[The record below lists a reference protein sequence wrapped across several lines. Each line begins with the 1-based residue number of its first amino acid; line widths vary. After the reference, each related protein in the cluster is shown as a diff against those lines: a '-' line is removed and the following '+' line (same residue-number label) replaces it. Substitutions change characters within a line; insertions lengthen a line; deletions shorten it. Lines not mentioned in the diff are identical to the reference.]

1 MVSVTLSDHVKSKIR
16 QNALNTVPYTPLKD
30 TMPEVE
36 YDGIVVDSELINE
49 LLTPKALEEFVLNN
63 KDVIDNL
70 QYHFNTNSLYEC
82 PNYKSHR
89 ISSTGDLESQDVCDI
104 LITTNVPDELIN
116 FDAQYDA
123 TTHWRADNY
132 DHNVIR
138 YQPLNAYNEHV
149 FAIKLK
155 GVYTNKVCS
164 YKAQTQETKTSSN
177 RIDNWPTAYSTS
189 EIQFIQWEQLPE
201 IVRKACTAY
210 LKYLETLEKRIQIKN
225 NMNGLL
231 SQVRSTSQFLKAF
244 PEGKHLL
251 PSEIIEKM
259 HRQKPKRNTGSNIE
273 AGDLSIIKQSILMD
287 KLGAN

>member
-1 MVSVTLSDHVKSKIR
+1 MVSVTLSDHVKSRIR
-16 QNALNTVPYTPLKD
+16 QAALNTAPYTPLKD
-30 TMPEVE
+30 IMTEVE
-36 YDGIVVDSELINE
+36 YDGIFVDSELINE
-49 LLTPKALEEFVLNN
+49 LLTPYKLEEFVLNN

-70 QYHFNTNSLYEC
+70 QYHLNTKTLYDA
-82 PNYKSHR
+82 PNHTSHR
-89 ISSTGDLESQDVCDI
+89 ISSSGDLEPVDVCNV

-138 YQPLNAYNEHV
+138 YQPLNKYNEHV

-164 YKAQTQETKTSSN
+164 YIPQTQETKTSNN
-177 RIDNWPTAYSTS
+177 RADTWPTAYSTS

-210 LKYLETLEKRIQIKN
+210 LQLLETLEKRIQIKN
-225 NMNGLL
+225 DMDRLL

-251 PSEIIEKM
+251 PSEIIQKM

-273 AGDLSIIKQSILMD
+273 AGDLSIIKQSILLN

>member
-1 MVSVTLSDHVKSKIR
+1 MVSVTLSDHVKSRIR
-16 QNALNTVPYTPLKD
+16 QNALNTVPYTALKD
-30 TMPEVE
+30 FMPEVE

-49 LLTPKALEEFVLNN
+49 LLTPYKLEEFVLNN

-70 QYHFNTNSLYEC
+70 QYHFNTKTLYDA
-82 PNYKSHR
+82 PNHMSHR
-89 ISSTGDLESQDVCDI
+89 ISSTGDLEPVNVCDI

-116 FDAQYDA
+116 FDAQYDT

-132 DHNVIR
+132 DHSVIR
-138 YQPLNAYNEHV
+138 YQPLNTDNEHV

-164 YKAQTQETKTSSN
+164 YKAQTRKTITSSN
-177 RIDNWPTAYSTS
+177 RRDTWPTSHTTS
-189 EIQFIQWEQLPE
+189 EVQFIQWEQLPK
-201 IVRKACTAY
+201 IVREACAAY
-210 LKYLETLEKRIQIKN
+210 LKLLETLEKRIQIKN
-225 NMNGLL
+225 DMDRLL